1 MTNSFV
7 SNKYLSQSIISN
19 VSSNKNELLKHVRLA
34 IAITLISV
42 KFCDPYLHLPV
53 FVAFFIPSFTVLSG
67 YYCVSLNLV
76 AVLCVLDFDKFHDT
90 GPKTDMQSPVGPFR
104 SYRKSSNK
112 PPSLISTPFLGEES

>member
-67 YYCVSLNLV
+67 YYCASLNLV

-112 PPSLISTPFLGEES
+112 PPL